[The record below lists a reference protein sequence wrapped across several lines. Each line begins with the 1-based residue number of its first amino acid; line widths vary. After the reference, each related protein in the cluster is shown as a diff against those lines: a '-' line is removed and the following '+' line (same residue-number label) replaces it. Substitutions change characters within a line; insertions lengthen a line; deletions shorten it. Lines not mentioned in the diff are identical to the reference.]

1 MPRRKD
7 SFGLA
12 LALAL
17 SLAPAALG
25 EALAENVYYC
35 TDAESA
41 GILS

>member
-7 SFGLA
+7 SFG